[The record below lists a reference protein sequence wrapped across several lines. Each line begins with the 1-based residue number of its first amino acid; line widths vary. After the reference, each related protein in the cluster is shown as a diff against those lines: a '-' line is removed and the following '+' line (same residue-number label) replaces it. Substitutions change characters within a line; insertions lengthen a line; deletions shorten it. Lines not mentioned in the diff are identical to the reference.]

1 MTLDPVGYVRDLD
14 LPQAPPGRPIEPF
27 LESTTAAPK
36 FGDGPQAVA
45 VGSQLAEFGP
55 GVTPAQREA
64 ASDCLLLAQLAA
76 NKATALEAD
85 VMAWYAKYIE
95 VLQNVGW
102 TVHAM
107 EFKDTSAR
115 DDQAGVH
122 KAILPVLTAMLGPG
136 AAAASIV
143 FSVLDGLKAMDA
155 DSPWITLFDRASTHA
170 SGAKFQVG
178 SIEVDP
184 ADGQVKAKLAAL
196 AIEASKRIT
205 QVLFFKLS
213 AEHARLRVAEGRFVI
228 SPQRLET
235 IGPAVAQRVGP
246 FLLDNI
252 GDVAL

>member
-1 MTLDPVGYVRDLD
+1 MTLDPVGYVLD
-14 LPQAPPGRPIEPF
+14 LALPQPPPGRPAEPF
-27 LESTTAAPK
+27 LESTIAAPT
-36 FGDGPQAVA
+36 FAEGPQAVA

-76 NKATALEAD
+76 NKATTPEAD
-85 VMAWYAKYIE
+85 VMAWYTTYIE
-95 VLQNVGW
+95 VLQNIGW

-107 EFKDTSAR
+107 EFKESSAR

-143 FSVLDGLKAMDA
+143 ISVLDGLKAMDA

-170 SGAKFQVG
+170 RGAKFQVG
-178 SIEVDP
+178 SIELDP

-196 AIEASKRIT
+196 AIVASRQIT

-228 SPQRLET
+228 SPQRLAQ
-235 IGPAVAQRVGP
+235 IHPAVAQRVGP

-252 GDVAL
+252 GNIAL